1 MAVYFVSSYFAAFV
15 TYYHLIVSTALSLNN
30 NKQPIR
36 STDNDVVTRQ
46 QLLQQSS
53 SLFSATTAA
62 AILAASTTRP
72 ANAAASTATTSTA
85 GGGLARRLSSRDP
98 GQLTN
103 RIFNIPPKTPQ
114 IYPPFA
120 RGVWEVAMTF
130 SGYTFPSTTVS
141 TNQLISN
148 SDVPGFQKLSIA
160 MIGDVG
166 KATSSYIL
174 DVDTSTGYENR
185 ILSYTSSITSHL
197 GYNAVREIKYN
208 PKDNSPNRLS
218 IDFIPQRTRNANH
231 IELYY
236 NARESELQ
244 LSESP
249 SIFVCSEHIRQV
261 TFSLSREY
269 GIARQVIG
277 NYAHYWTWKE
287 EDTTTTTDAA
297 TKRMTGN
304 LLTAVYLDAQDPLY
318 FNEPSKPI
326 VVYSHDL
333 VAMKKR
339 S

>member
-1 MAVYFVSSYFAAFV
+1 M
-15 TYYHLIVSTALSLNN
+15 
-30 NKQPIR
+30 
-36 STDNDVVTRQ
+36 
-46 QLLQQSS
+46 
-53 SLFSATTAA
+53 
-62 AILAASTTRP
+62 
-72 ANAAASTATTSTA
+72 
-85 GGGLARRLSSRDP
+85 SRDP

-120 RGVWEVAMTF
+120 RGVWDVTMTF
-130 SGYTFPSTTVS
+130 AGYTFPSLTVS

-148 SDVPGFQKLSIA
+148 SNVPGFQKLSIA

-208 PKDNSPNRLS
+208 PKDDSPNRLS

-236 NARESELQ
+236 NARESEL
-244 LSESP
+244 LLLPTSTTSTNAS
-249 SIFVCSEHIRQV
+249 SIFVCSEHVRQV

-287 EDTTTTTDAA
+287 EDTTTDA
-297 TKRMTGN
+297 RMTGN

>member
-1 MAVYFVSSYFAAFV
+1 MAVYFSSFLYVAAFV
-15 TYYHLIVSTALSLNN
+15 TYCHLIVSTALSLNN
-30 NKQPIR
+30 NKQPPNR
-36 STDNDVVTRQ
+36 SIENDVVTRQ

-72 ANAAASTATTSTA
+72 ANAAASTTTTSTA
-85 GGGLARRLSSRDP
+85 GGGLVRRLSSRDP

-103 RIFNIPPKTPQ
+103 RIFNLPPKTPQ

-120 RGVWEVAMTF
+120 RGVWDVAMTF
-130 SGYTFPSTTVS
+130 SGYTFPSTTIP

-160 MIGDVG
+160 MLGDVG

-174 DVDTSTGYENR
+174 DIDTSTGYENR

-208 PKDNSPNRLS
+208 PKDDSPNRLS

-236 NARESELQ
+236 NARESELLYQ
-244 LSESP
+244 
-249 SIFVCSEHIRQV
+249 RQQ
-261 TFSLSREY
+261 SLSVRS
-269 GIARQVIG
+269 I
-277 NYAHYWTWKE
+277 YAK
-287 EDTTTTTDAA
+287 
-297 TKRMTGN
+297 
-304 LLTAVYLDAQDPLY
+304 
-318 FNEPSKPI
+318 
-326 VVYSHDL
+326 
-333 VAMKKR
+333 
-339 S
+339 